1 MSRNKH
7 PEVTI
12 NRILDVA
19 FNLFSKKGYEQTTI
33 QNIVDELGDL
43 SKGAIYHH
51 FKSKEEIIDR
61 LLYRINSN
69 PIAFEGISEN
79 FNTLNG
85 IEKIRTVLIASLKN
99 EQSLAMYRAA
109 PNLLKNPKFLS
120 LQLTVTMENIAPEI
134 QVYIEEGICDGSI
147 QSDSPKLLAE
157 FFSLIANIWINP
169 GVFPLTKSEFIDKVL
184 FAKKTFDALGL
195 PVVNDKVLQALHNFA
210 NELNL

>member
-69 PIAFEGISEN
+69 PIAFEG
-79 FNTLNG
+79 
-85 IEKIRTVLIASLKN
+85 
-99 EQSLAMYRAA
+99 
-109 PNLLKNPKFLS
+109 
-120 LQLTVTMENIAPEI
+120 
-134 QVYIEEGICDGSI
+134 
-147 QSDSPKLLAE
+147 
-157 FFSLIANIWINP
+157 
-169 GVFPLTKSEFIDKVL
+169 
-184 FAKKTFDALGL
+184 
-195 PVVNDKVLQALHNFA
+195 
-210 NELNL
+210 

>member
-1 MSRNKH
+1 
-7 PEVTI
+7 
-12 NRILDVA
+12 
-19 FNLFSKKGYEQTTI
+19 
-33 QNIVDELGDL
+33 DL

-109 PNLLKNPKFLS
+109 PDLLKNPKFLS

>member
-134 QVYIEEGICDGSI
+134 QVYIE
-147 QSDSPKLLAE
+147 
-157 FFSLIANIWINP
+157 
-169 GVFPLTKSEFIDKVL
+169 
-184 FAKKTFDALGL
+184 
-195 PVVNDKVLQALHNFA
+195 
-210 NELNL
+210 

>member
-109 PNLLKNPKFLS
+109 PDLLKNPKFLS